1 MADQPKSDSAS
12 SETRPEGFENKLAEL
27 ESLVEQLESGELEL
41 ADSLQRFQRG
51 VELSRECRRM
61 LDEAQQTVEQVM
73 REDDESS
80 ADPEPGETSD

>member
-1 MADQPKSDSAS
+1 MAHQPKSDSAS
-12 SETRPEGFENKLAEL
+12 GEARPDGFEHKLAEL

-51 VELSRECRRM
+51 VELSRECRKM

-73 REDDESS
+73 REDGVEGDG
-80 ADPEPGETSD
+80 PEPGETSD

>member
-1 MADQPKSDSAS
+1 MADQPKPDFPS
-12 SETRPEGFENKLAEL
+12 SETRPDGFEHKLAEL

-73 REDDESS
+73 REDGDASD
-80 ADPEPGETSD
+80 DPEPGETSD